1 MEVTVGVEVAVA
13 VDVTVA
19 VEVTVHVGVWVAT
32 NAVQLQ
38 GEPVAP
44 LHIWPGGQLPSHCGA
59 VPLQAAE
66 PRPSSDRARA
76 SSLAAVP
83 RCAHAAAK

>member
-1 MEVTVGVEVAVA
+1 VEVTVGVEVAVA

-44 LHIWPGGQLPSHCGA
+44 VHIWPGEAASVALRPRATAGGGA
-59 VPLQAAE
+59 APFL
-66 PRPSSDRARA
+66 
-76 SSLAAVP
+76 
-83 RCAHAAAK
+83 